1 MILRAKDEVKVV
13 DWGNGDSHRL
23 LVEADGMGFAM
34 THTIVKAGSKSA
46 LEYKRHLEACYCI
59 SGSGEVITADGDT
72 SHRIEPGILYALDKH
87 DAHHLIADPE
97 ADMELICV
105 FNPPLRG
112 DERHDLDRGY
122 SHY

>member
-1 MILRAKDEVKVV
+1 MILRDKDAVNIV

-34 THTIVKAGSKSA
+34 THTVVKAGSKSA

-59 SGSGEVITADGDT
+59 SGSGEVVVSGDDNT
-72 SHRIEPGILYALDKH
+72 YRIEPGVLYALDKH

-97 ADMELICV
+97 QDMHLVCV
-105 FNPPLRG
+105 FNPPLKG
-112 DERHDLDRGY
+112 DERHSLDQGF